1 MKAADIMTRNV
12 VSVQPQTTI
21 LQAAD
26 LMLQHRISG
35 LPVVDSG
42 GHVVGIVTEGD
53 FLRRTETGTQRKRPR
68 WLQFLVGPGRLA
80 EEYVHSSSRRIEDV
94 MTQAVHTIGEDRPV
108 GDVVELMERH
118 RIKRLP
124 VLRDDRLVGIV
135 SRANLLHAL
144 ASVGREI
151 KSTSA
156 DDVAIRE
163 RLLTEL
169 NQQDWA
175 PVGLIDVIVRNG
187 TVELWGTILDERK
200 RRALIVAAENVPDV
214 KSVRDHLVCV
224 EPVSG
229 MAMGRRNRRP
239 ARSAE
244 AGPAAGSITVP
255 PARRRGA
262 EIDSISR
269 LLNPRDI
276 Q

>member
-53 FLRRTETGTQRKRPR
+53 FLRRIETGTQRKRPR

-94 MTQAVHTIGEDRPV
+94 MSQAVHTIAEDTPV

-214 KSVRDHLVCV
+214 KGVRDHLVCV

-229 MAMGRRNRRP
+229 MAMG
-239 ARSAE
+239 
-244 AGPAAGSITVP
+244 P
-255 PARRRGA
+255 PEQASGT
-262 EIDSISR
+262 
-269 LLNPRDI
+269 
-276 Q
+276 

>member
-53 FLRRTETGTQRKRPR
+53 FLRRIETGTQRKRPR

-94 MTQAVHTIGEDRPV
+94 MSQAVHTIAEDTPV

-156 DDVAIRE
+156 DDAAIRE

-214 KSVRDHLVCV
+214 KGVRDHLVCV

-229 MAMGRRNRRP
+229 MAMG
-239 ARSAE
+239 
-244 AGPAAGSITVP
+244 P
-255 PARRRGA
+255 PEQASGT
-262 EIDSISR
+262 
-269 LLNPRDI
+269 
-276 Q
+276 